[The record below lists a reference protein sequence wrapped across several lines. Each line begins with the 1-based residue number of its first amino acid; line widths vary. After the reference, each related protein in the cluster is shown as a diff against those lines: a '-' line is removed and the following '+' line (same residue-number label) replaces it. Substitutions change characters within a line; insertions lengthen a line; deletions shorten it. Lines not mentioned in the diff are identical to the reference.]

1 LEYILANTSP
11 CDQSGRM
18 CLISLCENSHLE
30 EDFIRFEN
38 ADGEVWL
45 KRYSD
50 LTSAEVAE
58 CMTRLEDKA
67 RKS

>member
-1 LEYILANTSP
+1 
-11 CDQSGRM
+11 M